1 MPDKISQRLD
11 LLKHKERELRD
22 QTAMSQSSLDNTV
35 QLDKM
40 LSAVTSEIVQ
50 LESASQ
56 KPKAMVC

>member
-1 MPDKISQRLD
+1 MPDKISQRLN

-35 QLDKM
+35 RLDKM

-50 LESASQ
+50 LESASE
-56 KPKAMVC
+56 KLKAMVC